1 METLRDPIVIGT
13 IGSPHGVRGTVR
25 VQPTGSGQHLRKDV
39 EPLVG
44 GAQRKILHV
53 RQTPKG
59 FLVDLEGVVSREE
72 AGALRGEELLL
83 DRSELDAPE
92 PGELYVSDL
101 PGLQAVD
108 ESGESVGEVAETFE
122 TAAHEVIVIQTDD
135 GEIYVPFTFEHV
147 PDVDVEAGR
156 LVVRPPEA
164 GE

>member
-1 METLRDPIVIGT
+1 MEALLDPIVIGT

-25 VQPTGSGQHLRKDV
+25 VQPGGSGRHVREGV
-39 EPLVG
+39 EPVVVG
-44 GAQRKILHV
+44 VRRRILHV

-59 FLVDLEGVVSREE
+59 FLVDFEGVGSREE

-101 PGLQAVD
+101 PGLQAVG
-108 ESGESVGEVAETFE
+108 ESGEIVGEVAETFE
-122 TAAHEVIVIQTDD
+122 TAAHEVIVLRTDD
-135 GEIYVPFTFEHV
+135 GEVYVPFTLEHV
-147 PDVDVEAGR
+147 PEVDLEAGR